1 VVIFGIFFILIF
13 FSCHWPLMKI
23 SLQQAGAAG
32 DIGMKSAE
40 MCQSAAVF
48 AFNFMSHIKAGKWT
62 QW

>member
-1 VVIFGIFFILIF
+1 
-13 FSCHWPLMKI
+13 MKI